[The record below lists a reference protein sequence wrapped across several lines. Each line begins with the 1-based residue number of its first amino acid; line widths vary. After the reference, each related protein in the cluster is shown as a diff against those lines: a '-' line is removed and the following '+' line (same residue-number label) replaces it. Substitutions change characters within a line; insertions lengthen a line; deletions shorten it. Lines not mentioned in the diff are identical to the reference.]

1 MNQVLCAASP
11 APSSPLAC
19 ERAAIQNDRARAEMR
34 HGRSLAILD
43 PAPGAPLLLVSA
55 VETQGA
61 DQFPWI
67 LSLADTNRVQPRL
80 LLTAERLRV
89 LGFKQASTPRAMRI
103 ARPLTSERLQ
113 LLAAAHHGVANGSL
127 LDDPH
132 MASASM
138 QAAIRLAKQARL
150 IPALLTLTL
159 PRERLPALQA
169 AQILTW
175 DLATDAAAP
184 VSEIPRLERVS
195 EAGVPI
201 DAQENCQLV
210 LFREVDSHVEHV
222 VMMFGATLPDPPV
235 PVRMHSS
242 CLTGDLFRS
251 LRCDCGDQ
259 LEQAMGYLAQVGGVL
274 LYLSQ
279 EGRGTGLA
287 NKLRAYRLQDGG
299 LDTIEAD
306 QHLGFRGDE
315 RDFPV
320 AAAMLRAL
328 GIYRITLLTNNPGK
342 IEALRNGG
350 IEVVGRQQLT
360 APVNRHN
367 MRYIQ
372 TKRERSGH
380 FHCGEELP

>member
-1 MNQVLCAASP
+1 
-11 APSSPLAC
+11 
-19 ERAAIQNDRARAEMR
+19 
-34 HGRSLAILD
+34 
-43 PAPGAPLLLVSA
+43 
-55 VETQGA
+55 
-61 DQFPWI
+61 
-67 LSLADTNRVQPRL
+67 
-80 LLTAERLRV
+80 
-89 LGFKQASTPRAMRI
+89 
-103 ARPLTSERLQ
+103 
-113 LLAAAHHGVANGSL
+113 
-127 LDDPH
+127 
-132 MASASM
+132 
-138 QAAIRLAKQARL
+138 
-150 IPALLTLTL
+150 
-159 PRERLPALQA
+159 
-169 AQILTW
+169 
-175 DLATDAAAP
+175 
-184 VSEIPRLERVS
+184 
-195 EAGVPI
+195 
-201 DAQENCQLV
+201 
-210 LFREVDSHVEHV
+210 
-222 VMMFGATLPDPPV
+222 
-235 PVRMHSS
+235 
-242 CLTGDLFRS
+242 
-251 LRCDCGDQ
+251 
-259 LEQAMGYLAQVGGVL
+259 MGYLAQVGGVL

-350 IEVVGRQQLT
+350 IEVVDRQQLT